1 MNLKRINES
10 FKRLYESPEDYAVA
24 DPNTDI
30 RAALQQSLDDLKAR
44 GEFNIKSYE
53 VAFQDVIENFYPDT
67 PWWEVTNVNIFNHLF
82 TERDPQATVDAIV
95 ADIEGDDLS
104 SAESVDEALSEDS
117 LQERIPKDLA
127 KAYNDA
133 RVHSYATRNYDS
145 TGKVDFENSEYTEIT
160 PEQALAMKKEGT
172 LSTVK
177 ALVNGELV
185 TFYNDGTQDNYIQYL
200 PHNKKYTTRTGR
212 DEYNS
217 KYVPLKHILNVADK
231 IYVADEKTVDPE
243 KMKARLG
250 LDADGRYA
258 GDQYDPSGHYS
269 SQRDANLELGKH
281 RRDGWGTYSDF
292 DKKYH
297 QRAKD
302 KLADLEARWEAGDI
316 SRNEY
321 EKYKASYQD
330 EIDKYEGRRLKDL
343 QYNRDRRADARNYA
357 SNIEATSAVRTF
369 KQLKKDMKSTQSNID
384 RAAAKVADLKAN
396 ASNSSEYDYAKK
408 ELSKLKSQLWDIQH
422 RIDYYE
428 KRLAD
433 AENGT
438 EVAKYEAEMQDYLN
452 QLSNAQSELDR
463 LLRRNT
469 NESLTEDAS
478 KYFTVNYDSNGVNSV
493 VMVKA
498 NSEQEARDTYMN
510 IKGDKYPKINSVGE
524 IDNGMAASYKKRGM
538 SCLNETFT
546 PTLNKDA
553 AYEIISELSPDAKT
567 NMLMAFVKWM
577 SDDDVGE
584 FLHQNGYVEY
594 E

>member
-1 MNLKRINES
+1 MNLKSINES

-24 DPNTDI
+24 DPHTDI
-30 RAALQQSLDDLKAR
+30 KAALQQAADDLNAR
-44 GEFNIKSYE
+44 GEYNIKAYE

-67 PWWEVTNVNIFNHLF
+67 PWYEVTDVNIFNHLF
-82 TERDPQATVDAIV
+82 TERDPQATIDAI
-95 ADIEGDDLS
+95 AS
-104 SAESVDEALSEDS
+104 SIKGEELAVEENLEEDA

-127 KAYNDA
+127 KAYDKS

-145 TGKVDFENSEYTEIT
+145 MGKVDFENSEYTEIT

-217 KYVPLKHILNVADK
+217 KYVPLKHILSVADK
-231 IYVADEKTVDPE
+231 LYVADEKTVDPE

-250 LDADGRYA
+250 VGEDGRFKS
-258 GDQYDPSGHYS
+258 DEYDPSGRFG

-281 RRDGWGTYSDF
+281 RRDGWGSYGDIE
-292 DKKYH
+292 KKWH

-321 EKYKASYQD
+321 EKYKAQYSADID
-330 EIDKYEGRRLKDL
+330 EYESKRLKDI
-343 QYNRDRRADARNYA
+343 QYKRDRRADARNYA
-357 SNIEATSAVRTF
+357 SNIEATSTVRTF
-369 KQLKKDMKSTQSNID
+369 KQLKKDMKSTQGYID

-433 AENGT
+433 AENGA
-438 EVAKYEAEMQDYLN
+438 EVAKYEAEMQNYLN
-452 QLSNAQSELDR
+452 QLSDAQNSINA
-463 LLRRNT
+463 LLRRDKK
-469 NESLTEDAS
+469 ESLAES
-478 KYFTVNYDSNGVNSV
+478 YYTVGYDSNGVNSV

-498 NSEQEARDTYMN
+498 TSEQEARDTYMKL
-510 IKGDKYPKINSVGE
+510 KGGKYPTINSVGE
-524 IDNGMAASYKKRGM
+524 IDDAMADSYKKRGM

-546 PTLNKDA
+546 ATPNKDA
-553 AYEIISELSPDAKT
+553 AYEIISELSEEGAFK
-567 NMLMAFVKWM
+567 MLEAFVRWM
-577 SDDDVGE
+577 SDNDVGE
-584 FLHQNGYVEY
+584 FLHQEGYVEY
-594 E
+594 ED

>member
-1 MNLKRINES
+1 MSLRRINES
-10 FKRLYESPEDYAVA
+10 FKKLYESPENYAVA
-24 DPNTDI
+24 DPSTDI
-30 RAALQQSLDDLKAR
+30 KAALQQAADELVAR
-44 GEFNIKSYE
+44 GDSNIKSYE
-53 VAFQDVIENFYPDT
+53 IAFQNVIENFYPDE
-67 PWWEVTNVNIFNHLF
+67 PWYTVTDVDIFNHLF
-82 TERDPQATVDAIV
+82 TERDPKATIEAIV
-95 ADIEGDDLS
+95 AGIKPE
-104 SAESVDEALSEDS
+104 ESVDESVEP

-127 KAYNDA
+127 RAYDKS

-145 TGKVDFENSEYTEIT
+145 MGKVDFENSEYTEIT

-185 TFYNDGTQDNYIQYL
+185 TFYNDGTQDNFIQYL

-217 KYVPLKHILNVADK
+217 KYVPLKHILSVADK
-231 IYVADEKTVDPE
+231 LYVADEKTVDPE

-250 LDADGRYA
+250 VGEDGRFKS
-258 GDQYDPSGHYS
+258 DEYDPSGRFG

-281 RRDGWGTYSDF
+281 RRDGWGSYGDF
-292 DKKYH
+292 EKKWH

-321 EKYKASYQD
+321 EKYKAKYSDDID
-330 EIDKYEGRRLKDL
+330 EYESKRLKDI
-343 QYNRDRRADARNYA
+343 QFKRDRRADARNYA

-369 KQLKKDMKSTQSNID
+369 KQLKKDMKSTQGYID
-384 RAAAKVADLKAN
+384 RAAAKVVDLKAN

-433 AENGT
+433 AENGA
-438 EVAKYEAEMQDYLN
+438 EVAKYEAEMQNYLN
-452 QLSNAQSELDR
+452 QLSDAQNSINA
-463 LLRRNT
+463 LLRRDKK
-469 NESLTEDAS
+469 ESLSES
-478 KYFTVNYDSNGVNSV
+478 YYTVGYDSNGVNSV

-498 NSEQEARDTYMN
+498 TSEQGARDTYMKL
-510 IKGDKYPKINSVGE
+510 KGGKYPTINSVGE
-524 IDNGMAASYKKRGM
+524 IDDAMADSYKKRGM

-546 PTLNKDA
+546 ATPNKDA
-553 AYEIISELSPDAKT
+553 AYEIISELSEEGAFK
-567 NMLMAFVKWM
+567 MLEAFVRWM
-577 SDDDVGE
+577 SDNDVGE
-584 FLHQNGYVEY
+584 FLHQEGYVEY
-594 E
+594 EN

>member
-1 MNLKRINES
+1 MSLKRINES
-10 FKRLYESPEDYAVA
+10 FKKLYESPENYAVA
-24 DPNTDI
+24 DPSTDI
-30 RAALQQSLDDLKAR
+30 KAALQQAANELAAR
-44 GEFNIKSYE
+44 GDSNIKSYE
-53 VAFQDVIENFYPDT
+53 IAFQDVIENFYPDT
-67 PWWEVTNVNIFNHLF
+67 PWYEVTDVNIFNHLF
-82 TERDPQATVDAIV
+82 TERDPQATIEAIV
-95 ADIEGDDLS
+95 AGIKTEDVVD
-104 SAESVDEALSEDS
+104 ESVEP

-127 KAYNDA
+127 KAYDKS

-145 TGKVDFENSEYTEIT
+145 MGKVDFENSEYTEIT

-217 KYVPLKHILNVADK
+217 KYVPLKHILSVADK
-231 IYVADEKTVDPE
+231 LYVADEKTVDPE

-250 LDADGRYA
+250 VGEDGRFKS
-258 GDQYDPSGHYS
+258 DEYDPSGRFG

-281 RRDGWGTYSDF
+281 RRDGWGSYGDIE
-292 DKKYH
+292 KKWH

-321 EKYKASYQD
+321 EKYKAKYSADID
-330 EIDKYEGRRLKDL
+330 EYESKRLKDI
-343 QYNRDRRADARNYA
+343 QYKRDRRADARNYA

-369 KQLKKDMKSTQSNID
+369 KQLKKDMKSTQGYID

-433 AENGT
+433 AENGA
-438 EVAKYEAEMQDYLN
+438 EVAKYEAEMQNYLN
-452 QLSNAQSELDR
+452 QLSDAQNSINA
-463 LLRRNT
+463 LLRRDKK
-469 NESLTEDAS
+469 ESLAES
-478 KYFTVNYDSNGVNSV
+478 YYTVGYDSNGVNSV

-498 NSEQEARDTYMN
+498 TSEQEARDTYMKL
-510 IKGDKYPKINSVGE
+510 KGDKYPTINSVGE
-524 IDNGMAASYKKRGM
+524 IDDVMADSYKKRGM

-546 PTLNKDA
+546 ATPNKDA
-553 AYEIISELSPDAKT
+553 AYEIISELSEDDAFK
-567 NMLMAFVKWM
+567 MLEAFVRWM
-577 SDDDVGE
+577 SDNDVGE
-584 FLHQNGYVEY
+584 FLHQEGYVEY
-594 E
+594 ED